1 MAKMNDTGLYQNKN
15 GTWYY
20 RIKLASDANGNPVD
34 TTGRLDENGQPF
46 KTKSACKKARDK
58 RLVEFREAGAE
69 KRTPKEP
76 YPATLNEIWDIFK
89 AKDAKEKAVAT
100 VTKYESLWKNH
111 VKPRYGNK
119 KLKDLSVSDL
129 KEILVDLLA
138 EGKAYS
144 YVEGFLKL
152 FYLLFGIAYREQKIE
167 PTQYARMFLDRG
179 TRLKMPPKRT
189 NDEDDDAAGNRVFYK
204 YELKEIFD
212 VVNGTNL
219 QTAFMLGYYCGL
231 RASECFAIRWRD
243 IDWSAGTIK
252 VRCQLKYED
261 SCFAIG
267 PVKTLAGYR
276 EVEMP
281 TVLQNHLVEKY
292 RHYMQEKDKNSY
304 RNTEC
309 VMDKKRVKEG
319 VPIIGGDFVN
329 RKENGELLT
338 YNSIKFYAKKIK
350 EETSVTDFKF
360 HSLRKTHITE
370 LASLGT
376 PAHILMKHC
385 GHKKITTTMKYY
397 VDSDEISKAKLMTN
411 INQLGT
417 DAPEIEMQD
426 AAGNTHVLKE
436 ADYILMLKARAQVP
450 TVKEKAIPYT
460 TLNVTDSA
468 TRTTP
473 VKIAG

>member
-20 RIKLASDANGNPVD
+20 RIKMAADANGEAVD
-34 TTGRLDENGQPF
+34 IKKSRDDKGQPF
-46 KTKSACKKARDK
+46 TTKSACKRARDK
-58 RLVEFREAGAE
+58 RLVELREAGVE
-69 KRTPKEP
+69 KRAQKEK
-76 YPATLNEIWDIFK
+76 YPATLNDIWDIFK
-89 AKDAKEKAVAT
+89 TKDANEKAVAT
-100 VTKYESLWKNH
+100 VTKYESLWNNH
-111 VKPRYGNK
+111 IKPRYGDK

-129 KEILVDLLA
+129 KVVLNDMLA
-138 EGKAYS
+138 QGKAYS

-152 FYLLFGIAYREQKIE
+152 FYLLFGIAYREEKIE
-167 PTQYARMFLDRG
+167 PTQYTRMFLDKG

-189 NDEDDDAAGNRVFYK
+189 DDEDDDAPGNRVFYK
-204 YELKEIFD
+204 YELKEIFNI
-212 VVNGTNL
+212 VNGTNL

-231 RASECFAIRWRD
+231 RASECFAIRWQD
-243 IDWSAGTIK
+243 IDWNAGIIK
-252 VRCQLKYED
+252 VRSQLKYEN

-281 TVLQNHLVEKY
+281 KVLQEHLVEKY
-292 RHYMQEKDKNSY
+292 RYYMQEKDKNSY

-309 VMDKKRVKEG
+309 VMDKRRVKDG
-319 VPIIGGDFVN
+319 IPLMGGDFIN

-338 YNSIKFYAKKIK
+338 YNSIKYYAKKIR

-370 LASLGT
+370 LAALGT
-376 PAHILMKHC
+376 PVHILMQHV
-385 GHKKITTTMKYY
+385 GHKKVSTTLKFYT
-397 VDSDEISKAKLMTN
+397 SADEISKAKLMSN

-417 DAPEIEMQD
+417 EAPEIETKD
-426 AAGNTHVLKE
+426 AAGNVHVLKE
-436 ADYILMLKARAQVP
+436 ADYIQMLKARAQVP

-460 TLNVTDSA
+460 TLSVTD
-468 TRTTP
+468 TKTMP
-473 VKIAG
+473 VKHAG

>member
-1 MAKMNDTGLYQNKN
+1 MAKINDTGLYQNKN

-20 RIKLASDANGNPVD
+20 RIKMAADAKGNPVD

-46 KTKSACKKARDK
+46 KTKSVCKRARDK
-58 RLVEFREAGAE
+58 RLVEFREDGAE
-69 KRTPKEP
+69 KRPPKET
-76 YPATLNEIWDIFK
+76 YPATLNEIWDIFL
-89 AKDAKEKAVAT
+89 AKDSKEKADGT
-100 VTKYESLWKNH
+100 VKKYESVWRNH
-111 VKPRYGNK
+111 IKPRYGDK

-129 KEILVDLLA
+129 KLVLVDKLD
-138 EGKAYS
+138 EGKSYM

-167 PTQYARMFLDRG
+167 PTQYTRMFLDKG
-179 TRLKMPPKRT
+179 TRLKMPPLKV
-189 NDEDDDAAGNRVFYK
+189 DEEDDEVSGNRVFYK

-243 IDWSAGTIK
+243 IDWNAGIIK
-252 VRCQLKYED
+252 VRSQLKYENN
-261 SCFAIG
+261 CFAIG

-281 TVLQNHLVEKY
+281 KVLQEHLIEKY
-292 RHYMQEKDKNSY
+292 RYHMQEKEKNSY

-309 VMDKKRVKEG
+309 VMDKRRVKDG
-319 VPIIGGDFVN
+319 IPLIGGDFIN

-338 YNSIKFYAKKIK
+338 YNSIKYYANKIRK
-350 EETSVTDFKF
+350 ETSVTDFKF

-370 LASLGT
+370 LAALGT
-376 PAHILMKHC
+376 PAHILMIHC
-385 GHKKITTTMKYY
+385 GHKKLSTTMEYY
-397 VDSDEISKAKLMTN
+397 LDSDEVSEAKLRSN

-417 DAPEIEMQD
+417 EAPEIETRD
-426 AAGNTHVLKE
+426 AAGNVHVLKE
-436 ADYILMLKARAQVP
+436 ADYIQMLKARAQVP

-460 TLNVTDSA
+460 TLNVTDIKPM
-468 TRTTP
+468 P
-473 VKIAG
+473 VKQAGE

>member
-1 MAKMNDTGLYQNKN
+1 MAKMNDAGLYQNKN

-20 RIKLASDANGNPVD
+20 RIKMAADANGEAVD
-34 TTGRLDENGQPF
+34 IKKSRDDNGQPF
-46 KTKSACKKARDK
+46 TTKSACKRARDK
-58 RLVEFREAGAE
+58 RLVELREAGVE
-69 KRTPKEP
+69 KRAQKEK
-76 YPATLNEIWDIFK
+76 YPATLNDIWDIFK
-89 AKDAKEKAVAT
+89 AKDANEKAVAT
-100 VTKYESLWKNH
+100 VTKYESLWNNH
-111 VKPRYGNK
+111 IKPRYGDK

-129 KEILVDLLA
+129 KVVLNDMLA
-138 EGKAYS
+138 QGKAYS

-152 FYLLFGIAYREQKIE
+152 FYLLFGIAYREEKIE
-167 PTQYARMFLDRG
+167 PTQYARMFLDKG

-189 NDEDDDAAGNRVFYK
+189 DEEGDDAPGNRVFYK

-212 VVNGTNL
+212 IVNGTNL
-219 QTAFMLGYYCGL
+219 QTAFMLGYFCGL
-231 RASECFAIRWRD
+231 RASECFAIRWQD
-243 IDWSAGTIK
+243 IDWNAGVIK
-252 VRCQLKYED
+252 VRSQLKYEN

-281 TVLQNHLVEKY
+281 KVLQEHLVEKY
-292 RHYMQEKDKNSY
+292 RYYMQEKDKNTY

-309 VMDKKRVKEG
+309 VMDKRRVKDG
-319 VPIIGGDFVN
+319 IPLMGGDFIN

-338 YNSIKFYAKKIK
+338 YNSIKYYAKKIR

-397 VDSDEISKAKLMTN
+397 LDSDEISKAKLMSN

-417 DAPEIEMQD
+417 EAPEIETKD
-426 AAGNTHVLKE
+426 AAGNIHVLKE
-436 ADYILMLKARAQVP
+436 ADYIQMLKARAQVP

-460 TLNVTDSA
+460 TLSVTDTKTMS
-468 TRTTP
+468 
-473 VKIAG
+473 VKQAG